1 MNATFD
7 LLHYLRFFQHYL
19 GWRIYLVFFLALF
32 AALAETFGIIM
43 VLPLLQTLV
52 GEPSAGAGTPA
63 FLRPLTDNL
72 GGDPVVWLLFII
84 AAAFVLKG
92 VMLFVSSGFREY
104 LRADLLRELKDR
116 LFNSFCH
123 MRYGY
128 YTSRDTGHFVN
139 VINGQVNQML
149 VAFQQ
154 LTLLGAHLVTATIF
168 VCVAFV
174 VTWRFGLMALMMGV
188 AMVALFRQLNHYVR
202 RISLA
207 SAVENGRLSKLLVQF
222 LHAFKFLTATS
233 QSAYLGA
240 HVRDSVGLLVGY
252 EMRKGI
258 ATAFTQAVRE
268 PVAVVI
274 IMGIVMVQL
283 AVLDQPLGPIMV
295 SILLFHRAFQSL
307 TQIQVS
313 WQGTLNHI
321 GSVEMVRD
329 EFEAQQHHREPDGK
343 VEVAA
348 LAQSVELRGVSFR
361 YAADLPDVVS
371 DVSLT
376 IPART
381 SVALVG
387 ESGAGKSTVAD
398 LLTLMLKPGQG
409 QVVVDGVPGREIK
422 LASWRSQIGYV
433 SQETVIFDDS
443 IANNIS
449 MWAGNF
455 SKDPDLAER
464 IRTAARKAHIAH
476 FIDTLQDG
484 YETLVGDRG
493 VRLSGGQR
501 QRLFIAR
508 ELFREPSLLI
518 LDEATSALDTESE
531 RAVQRSID
539 ALRGQITVVMIAH
552 RLSTIRQVDQVFVF
566 DKGRLVESGSYDE
579 LKDREDSAFGRLVA
593 MQAL

>member
-1 MNATFD
+1 MA
-7 LLHYLRFFQHYL
+7 HYIAVFQRHL
-19 GWRIYLVFFLALF
+19 GWRIYAIFLVAIL
-32 AALAETFGIIM
+32 AALAESFGIIM
-43 VLPLLQTLV
+43 VLPLLQALV
-52 GEPSAGAGTPA
+52 DEPAAGSSVVTFVSPFTESVGGEPI
-63 FLRPLTDNL
+63 
-72 GGDPVVWLLFII
+72 VWLLLTIT
-84 AAAFVLKG
+84 AAFVLKG
-92 VMLFVSSGFREY
+92 VMLFLSQGYREY
-104 LRADLLRELKDR
+104 LRADLLRALKER
-116 LFNSFCH
+116 LFGAFSQ
-123 MRYGY
+123 MQYGY
-128 YTSRDTGHFVN
+128 YTSRDTGHFIN

-149 VAFQQ
+149 TAFQQ
-154 LTLLGAHLVTATIF
+154 LTTLGSHVVTAAIF
-168 VCVAFV
+168 VAVAFV
-174 VTWRFGLMALMMGV
+174 VAWRFGLMALIMGLIV
-188 AMVALFRQLNHYVR
+188 IALFRELNRYVQR
-202 RISLA
+202 LSRATAL
-207 SAVENGRLSKLLVQF
+207 ENGRLAKLLVQF
-222 LHAFKFLTATS
+222 LHAFKFLTATH
-233 QSAYLGA
+233 QSEHLGG
-240 HVRDSVGLLVGY
+240 HVRDSVGLLAGY
-252 EMRKGI
+252 EMRKGV
-258 ATAFTQAVRE
+258 ATAFTNAVRE
-268 PVAVVI
+268 PVAVVL